1 MQLVNE
7 RRRHRR
13 DLMNARRTIADLTTG
28 LGSGLR
34 YAGFCLLAALAV
46 ANQAERA
53 SAADPERFE
62 IVKVKAVRPA
72 LAQTVVALEKG
83 DVAGARAAFAAY
95 DSLWN
100 GIEVYIGARSKAV
113 EETLDEIYQPR
124 IEKALSAPNPNATAV
139 LADAKAMLAKYDE
152 TIDMVVKAPPLNPLY
167 DDVAR
172 LRIVRAHLREAAL
185 ALRAGDVDKARE
197 SFAAFRGAWDNVR
210 DLVKAHSADDDAAIE
225 KSMVEIEK
233 LLEKADVAGVTA
245 LVKNVLVTYNA
256 THAALLKE
264 ARSK

>member
-1 MQLVNE
+1 
-7 RRRHRR
+7 
-13 DLMNARRTIADLTTG
+13 MNARKTTADLTTG
-28 LGSGLR
+28 LRSCLRHAGL
-34 YAGFCLLAALAV
+34 CLLAALAI
-46 ANQAERA
+46 ASHTERA

-72 LAQTVVALEKG
+72 LARTVVALQQG

-100 GIEVYIGARSKAV
+100 GIEVYIGARSKAA
-113 EETLDEIYQPR
+113 EETLDETYQPR
-124 IEKALSAPNPNATAV
+124 IEKALSAPNPDAAAV

-172 LRIVRAHLREAAL
+172 LRIVRAHLREVVL
-185 ALRAGDVDKARE
+185 ALKAGDVEKARE
-197 SFAAFRGAWDNVR
+197 SFAAFRGTWDNVK
-210 DLVKAHSADDDAAIE
+210 DLVKAHSADDKAAIE
-225 KSMVEIEK
+225 KGMIEIEK
-233 LLEKADVAGVTA
+233 LLEKPDVAGVTA
-245 LVKNVLVTYNA
+245 LLKDLLAKYNA
-256 THAALLKE
+256 THTALLKE